1 MNKERFI
8 AISKAQIGEY
18 VAFCNYLNVL
28 LDVAERFDGKTLNV
42 RFKKA
47 VDAACEQ
54 VYNPNTNVSSPRFGV
69 STEVRKYE
77 TWENGQRVLSYQRL
91 WFTFYVCKRWI
102 ALGKDKN
109 GVTTGAYID
118 ADMNLSFF
126 VAGGVTSENHICVQ
140 AIRDAVIAKIKNVRE
155 TVAILTDAID
165 RYDYYQEVIAE
176 LRDEIGNSVAQ
187 VNSKFRPQELTRFA
201 SQESLERG
209 CKTIIDRVCGL
220 QK

>member
-18 VAFCNYLNVL
+18 VAFCGYLNVL
-28 LDVAERFDGKTLNV
+28 FDVAELFDGKTLNV

-54 VYNPNTNVSSPRFGV
+54 VYNPNTNVSSPRFGI

-77 TWENGQRVLSYQRL
+77 TWENERRVSYQRL
-91 WFTFYVCKRWI
+91 WFTFYMCNRWV

-109 GVTTGAYID
+109 GVTTGTYID
-118 ADMNLSFF
+118 GDMNLSFF
-126 VAGGVTSENHICVQ
+126 ADGGVTPENRICAR
-140 AIRDAVIAKIKNVRE
+140 AIRDAVVAKIKNVRE
-155 TVAILTDAID
+155 TVAILIDAID
-165 RYDYYQEVIAE
+165 KYDYYQKVIAD
-176 LRDEIGNSVAQ
+176 LRDAIGESVAE
-187 VNSKFRPQELTRFA
+187 VNPKFRPQELTRFA
-201 SQESLERG
+201 SHESLEKG